1 MIENLFTDSSNGL
14 AFPLTLCYT
23 LNRNKAHQNQG
34 LSGLP
39 PIPGGTQIPAVPESR
54 GIRQMDIQVCPHGS
68 LLRGKCAECSRPST
82 RKTKLKENFI

>member
-1 MIENLFTDSSNGL
+1 MGYGL
-14 AFPLTLCYT
+14 AFLPSLCYT
-23 LNRNKAHQNQG
+23 LYRNKAHQNQG

-82 RKTKLKENFI
+82 RKTKLYKLSVYLYP

>member
-54 GIRQMDIQVCPHGS
+54 GIRQMDIQVCPTAH
-68 LLRGKCAECSRPST
+68 CFAENVPSV
-82 RKTKLKENFI
+82 RDLPLVKQN